1 MNSKTELYRKLK
13 CQLAIDFNCAPE
25 DFTKPENIV
34 TVPAKNDGRRC
45 YIEGT
50 FFFQMLTLGENAV
63 ISADL
68 RLHPW
73 LNEFVKDKKGHHLFE
88 YRNLRQMEEQ
98 TMRYGKRLWQT
109 HHMFLPRMERMEI
122 PELLQVQWFEQKD
135 LHSFYSNK
143 RFPNALCNKFEPER
157 PDILAVCA
165 FEGTHIIAMAG
176 CSADTP
182 DFWQIGI
189 DVDSAYQ
196 GRGIGTYLV
205 KLLKNEIMNRG
216 KIPFYGTSLSNLRSW
231 NIALNSGFF
240 PAWVEIETIESN
252 HQ

>member
-1 MNSKTELYRKLK
+1 MDTKAELYRKLK
-13 CQLAIDFNCAPE
+13 CQLAVDFNCSPE
-25 DFTKPENIV
+25 DFEKSENIV
-34 TVPAKNDGRRC
+34 TIPAKNDGRRR

-50 FFFQMLTLGENAV
+50 FFFRMVTLGENSV
-63 ISADL
+63 ISADS

-73 LNEFVKDKKGHHLFE
+73 LKEFVKGKTGHHLFE

-98 TMRYGKRLWQT
+98 MIRYGKSLWQT

-122 PELLQVQWFEQKD
+122 LELLPVQWFEQKE
-135 LHSFYSNK
+135 LHGFYSGK
-143 RFPNALCNKFEPER
+143 QFPNALCSKFEPSR
-157 PDILAVCA
+157 PDMVAVCA
-165 FEGTHIIAMAG
+165 YDGTHIVGMAG

-189 DVDSAYQ
+189 DVDPAYQ

-205 KLLKNEIMNRG
+205 RLLKNEIMNRG

-231 NIALNSGFF
+231 NIAMNSGFF
-240 PAWVEIETIESN
+240 PAWVEIDTAEE
-252 HQ
+252 